1 MIHKYLY
8 QTKQLYF
15 FNYSLGLKQ
24 ANISESESMNLRN
37 ISGLE
42 FMLGESETTQ
52 LKFSL
57 TFFTPIFIL
66 RKDTAQKMKF
76 SIKDF
81 FSKYD
86 QILRKL
92 RIKFSLIENYIFCAL
107 RDIVEYTLKLVLF
120 SGQVILYLKI
130 STTFDVKQ

>member
-1 MIHKYLY
+1 
-8 QTKQLYF
+8 
-15 FNYSLGLKQ
+15 
-24 ANISESESMNLRN
+24 
-37 ISGLE
+37 
-42 FMLGESETTQ
+42 
-52 LKFSL
+52 
-57 TFFTPIFIL
+57 
-66 RKDTAQKMKF
+66 MKF

-107 RDIVEYTLKLVLF
+107 RDIVEYTIKLVLF